1 MSMTQGGQIPGQ
13 PGLNHRR
20 LAAGGSRRGGR
31 ARNRSSGAQSS
42 RGGHARGAGA
52 RPHPERNAAAAG
64 TDGARWK
71 RARGGAGVQVFLAT
85 GLQWPWQRVHGTYSN
100 YARRRACWT
109 RRLGY
114 LVAGAAS
121 AAGASGGG
129 CGRAWCGR
137 YGMRGRERRGGKRPA
152 AHHGHDERVGE
163 VGEELMKTGGRR
175 RSRRPNDEDEV
186 GGGAS
191 GRLASRESTERRR
204 RRWRIPWACRR
215 GEGEAMA
222 AVVASGGDEPVRVG
236 EGLVLGGTWGEAGG
250 GYGLLE
256 TC

>member
-52 RPHPERNAAAAG
+52 HPHPERNAAAAG
-64 TDGARWK
+64 TDGALRK
-71 RARGGAGVQVFLAT
+71 RARGGAGVRVFVAT

-109 RRLGY
+109 RRPGC

-175 RSRRPNDEDEV
+175 
-186 GGGAS
+186 
-191 GRLASRESTERRR
+191 
-204 RRWRIPWACRR
+204 
-215 GEGEAMA
+215 
-222 AVVASGGDEPVRVG
+222 
-236 EGLVLGGTWGEAGG
+236 
-250 GYGLLE
+250 
-256 TC
+256 